1 MPVCEVKDIQIDSV
15 IQAHADERI
24 HLTNTEF
31 VNINEMSHVINK
43 TNQPHNKERDKPPL
57 PSPNPTKPQNS
68 KTSVFIVG
76 DSMIKKVDGYL
87 LTSSLKHQYLVNTRP
102 ISAAQTI
109 DMYDCIKPT
118 QRDFKP
124 ETSPLHVGTNDL
136 PLNKS
141 PNEISED
148 IVTLAES
155 MKTENSKIIVS
166 SIVVCRADSFREKV
180 DEVNAH
186 LEEICA
192 KKDRNNYSQ

>member
-1 MPVCEVKDIQIDSV
+1 MKVIQIDSV

-24 HLTNTEF
+24 HLTNTKF
-31 VNINEMSHVINK
+31 SNINDMSHVINK
-43 TNQPHNKERDKPPL
+43 KNQPHNKERDKPPL

-76 DSMIKKVDGYL
+76 DSMIKKVDGYI

-102 ISAAQTI
+102 ISTAQTI
-109 DMYDCIKPT
+109 DMYDYIKPT

-124 ETSPLHVGTNDL
+124 ETFPLYVGTNDL

-186 LEEICA
+186 LKEICA